1 MITVYRDGD
10 EGLQATD
17 GFPPGS
23 WIHVAKPDEA
33 EIERLHTAL
42 GIPRSFLA
50 AALDPREVARTDS
63 QHDFH
68 LIIVRAPYDFGET
81 GRAPFRT
88 VPLAMITGAEHF
100 ITISHHRLDFVHDLN
115 YEYDEAE
122 LHTRRA
128 NRMILAILGVVG
140 HWFLHYL
147 EELDRRT
154 EEVEDR
160 LADSIENSEMLEL
173 LRYEK
178 SLIYMKT
185 GLEWNDQMVRHLQER
200 PHFDWTDDDRQLLRD
215 VQIEY
220 RQGYHMAAT
229 MQAVLGELT
238 DAFGSLISNNL
249 NVVMKFLAAI
259 TIVLTI
265 PALITTIYGMNV
277 PLPGEENGRMFLIIL
292 ALSAAIAVAVALWF
306 KRRGWLS
313 FQVGG
318 THGAGRRSDSR
329 GSRSNDEHDHDV
341 DA

>member
-1 MITVYRDGD
+1 MITVYHDGQD
-10 EGLQATD
+10 GLEATD

-23 WIHVAKPDEA
+23 WIHVEEPDEA
-33 EIERLHTAL
+33 EIERLRAEL
-42 GIPRSFLA
+42 GVPRRFLA
-50 AALDPREVARTDS
+50 AALDPREVARTDTLR
-63 QHDFH
+63 DFH
-68 LIIVRAPYDFGET
+68 LIIVRAPYDFGER
-81 GRAPFRT
+81 GRVPFRT
-88 VPLAMITGAEHF
+88 VPLAMISGQEHF
-100 ITISHHRLDFVHDLN
+100 VTLCAHRIDFVHDLN
-115 YEYDEAE
+115 YDYDEAE

-147 EELDRRT
+147 EELDRRA

-185 GLEWNDQMVRHLQER
+185 GLEWNDEMVRHLQER
-200 PHFDWTDDDRQLLRD
+200 PHFKWTDDDRQLLRD

-229 MQAVLGELT
+229 MQAVLGEMT
-238 DAFGSLISNNL
+238 DAFASLISNNL

-277 PLPGEENGRMFLIIL
+277 PLPGESNEGMFLIVL
-292 ALSAAIAVAVALWF
+292 ALSLVVAGVVAWWF
-306 KRRGWLS
+306 RRQGWLS
-313 FQVGG
+313 FHV
-318 THGAGRRSDSR
+318 HPRRRADGRPNEESI
-329 GSRSNDEHDHDV
+329 G
-341 DA
+341 